1 MKNYLLGQELWFIIE
16 EPIMKPTLTPDSE
29 DFEKDTYKEWRK
41 INAQALHAIQLSCG
55 VDILS
60 KIREIDSAKE
70 VWNTLATMNKPIN
83 LSDIPGLSLSLSPC
97 PTGYISPS
105 KH

>member
-41 INAQALHAIQLSCG
+41 INAHAGWTYYRRLGKS
-55 VDILS
+55 
-60 KIREIDSAKE
+60 
-70 VWNTLATMNKPIN
+70 
-83 LSDIPGLSLSLSPC
+83 IPPKKFGIHWLQ
-97 PTGYISPS
+97 
-105 KH
+105 